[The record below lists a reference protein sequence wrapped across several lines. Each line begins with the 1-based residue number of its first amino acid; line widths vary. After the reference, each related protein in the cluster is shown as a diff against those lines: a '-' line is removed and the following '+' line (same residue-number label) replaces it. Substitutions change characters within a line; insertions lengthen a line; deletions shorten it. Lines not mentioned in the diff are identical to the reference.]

1 MQRDHVWP
9 LFLLPDYHIDVLSR
23 VSATAQA
30 WREICISDPALRYH
44 PRRLLP
50 LGDVLM
56 QKVLYWATAFALLSG
71 AAPAAAQQ
79 PYPSRPITLIVPY
92 AAGGSVDV
100 VARVVAN
107 ALGQKLS
114 QNVIVENVAGAG
126 GVTGT
131 QRAARAE
138 PDGYTLLF
146 SVESTMAIAKLVQP
160 HVVQYDSQKDFAP
173 ISLIG
178 TSPLVLV
185 GKKELPASTIAELM
199 ALLRANPG
207 KYSYASSG
215 VGTSLQVA
223 GEMINIEGKVQMV
236 HVPYRV
242 GSQIVT
248 DLMGNQI
255 DLAVLPLVMALPS
268 YRNGNIKIFGI
279 TEPERSALAP
289 DLPALAEQP
298 ELKNVSMTVWYGL
311 FAPAKA
317 DPAIIDRIYQALVAG
332 LREPELQA
340 KLAEVNLR
348 VVGSSPAEFAKFL
361 ADEITKF
368 AAVVKAA
375 NIKAE

>member
-1 MQRDHVWP
+1 
-9 LFLLPDYHIDVLSR
+9 
-23 VSATAQA
+23 
-30 WREICISDPALRYH
+30 
-44 PRRLLP
+44 
-50 LGDVLM
+50 M
-56 QKVLYWATAFALLSG
+56 QKVLYWAAAFALLAG

-79 PYPSRPITLIVPY
+79 PYPSRPITMIVPY

-185 GKKELPASTIAELM
+185 GKKDLPASTTAELM
-199 ALLRANPG
+199 TLLRANPG

-311 FAPAKA
+311 FAPAKV
-317 DPAIIDRIYQALVAG
+317 DPAIIDRIYQGLVAG

>member
-1 MQRDHVWP
+1 
-9 LFLLPDYHIDVLSR
+9 
-23 VSATAQA
+23 
-30 WREICISDPALRYH
+30 
-44 PRRLLP
+44 
-50 LGDVLM
+50 
-56 QKVLYWATAFALLSG
+56 
-71 AAPAAAQQ
+71 
-79 PYPSRPITLIVPY
+79 
-92 AAGGSVDV
+92 
-100 VARVVAN
+100 
-107 ALGQKLS
+107 
-114 QNVIVENVAGAG
+114 
-126 GVTGT
+126 
-131 QRAARAE
+131 
-138 PDGYTLLF
+138 
-146 SVESTMAIAKLVQP
+146 MAIAKLVQP

-185 GKKELPASTIAELM
+185 GKKDLPASTIAELM
-199 ALLRANPG
+199 VLLRANPG

-289 DLPALAEQP
+289 DLPSLAEQP

-311 FAPAKA
+311 FAPAKV
-317 DPAIIDRIYQALVAG
+317 DPAIIDRIYHALAAA

-340 KLAEVNLR
+340 KLADVNLR

>member
-1 MQRDHVWP
+1 MQR
-9 LFLLPDYHIDVLSR
+9 ILSW
-23 VSATAQA
+23 VTA
-30 WREICISDPALRYH
+30 L
-44 PRRLLP
+44 
-50 LGDVLM
+50 
-56 QKVLYWATAFALLSG
+56 ALLAG
-71 AAPAAAQQ
+71 AAPASAQQ

-114 QNVIVENVAGAG
+114 QNVVVENVAGVG

-138 PDGYTLLF
+138 LDGYTLLF

-185 GKKELPASTIAELM
+185 GKKDLPASTIAELM
-199 ALLRANPG
+199 VLLRANPG

-289 DLPALAEQP
+289 DLPSLAEQP

-311 FAPAKA
+311 FAPAKV
-317 DPAIIDRIYQALVAG
+317 DPAIIDRIYHALAAA

-340 KLAEVNLR
+340 KLADVNLR

>member
-1 MQRDHVWP
+1 
-9 LFLLPDYHIDVLSR
+9 
-23 VSATAQA
+23 
-30 WREICISDPALRYH
+30 
-44 PRRLLP
+44 
-50 LGDVLM
+50 M
-56 QKVLYWATAFALLSG
+56 QKILYWATAFALLAGS
-71 AAPAAAQQ
+71 APAAAQQ

-185 GKKELPASTIAELM
+185 GKKDLPASTIAELM
-199 ALLRANPG
+199 VLLRANPG

-311 FAPAKA
+311 FAPAKV

-348 VVGSSPAEFAKFL
+348 VVGSSPAEFGKFL

>member
-1 MQRDHVWP
+1 MQRI
-9 LFLLPDYHIDVLSR
+9 LYCATVLA
-23 VSATAQA
+23 VLAGAT
-30 WREICISDPALRYH
+30 
-44 PRRLLP
+44 
-50 LGDVLM
+50 
-56 QKVLYWATAFALLSG
+56 
-71 AAPAAAQQ
+71 AAQQ

-114 QNVIVENVAGAG
+114 QNVVVENVAGAG

-185 GKKELPASTIAELM
+185 GKKDLPASTIAELM
-199 ALLRANPG
+199 VLLRANPG

-279 TEPERSALAP
+279 TEPERSSLAP
-289 DLPALAEQP
+289 DLPSLAEQP

-311 FAPAKA
+311 FAPAKV
-317 DPAIIDRIYQALVAG
+317 DPAIIDRIYHALAAA

-340 KLAEVNLR
+340 KLADVNLR

>member
-1 MQRDHVWP
+1 MQRI
-9 LFLLPDYHIDVLSR
+9 LYCATVLA
-23 VSATAQA
+23 VLAGAT
-30 WREICISDPALRYH
+30 
-44 PRRLLP
+44 
-50 LGDVLM
+50 
-56 QKVLYWATAFALLSG
+56 
-71 AAPAAAQQ
+71 AAQQ

-107 ALGQKLS
+107 ALGQKLN
-114 QNVIVENVAGAG
+114 QNVVIENVAGAG

-185 GKKELPASTIAELM
+185 GKKDLPASTIAELM
-199 ALLRANPG
+199 VLLRANPG

-279 TEPERSALAP
+279 TEPERSSLAP
-289 DLPALAEQP
+289 DLPSLAEQP

-311 FAPAKA
+311 FAPAKV
-317 DPAIIDRIYQALVAG
+317 DPAIIDRIYHALAAA

-340 KLAEVNLR
+340 KLADVNLR
-348 VVGSSPAEFAKFL
+348 VVGSSPSEFAKFL

>member
-1 MQRDHVWP
+1 MQKI
-9 LFLLPDYHIDVLSR
+9 LYC
-23 VSATAQA
+23 ATALA
-30 WREICISDPALRYH
+30 ALV
-44 PRRLLP
+44 
-50 LGDVLM
+50 G
-56 QKVLYWATAFALLSG
+56 AT
-71 AAPAAAQQ
+71 AAQQ
-79 PYPSRPITLIVPY
+79 PYPSRPITMIVPY

-107 ALGQKLS
+107 ALGQKLNQS
-114 QNVIVENVAGAG
+114 VVVENVAGAG

-131 QRAARAE
+131 QRSVRAE

-185 GKKELPASTIAELM
+185 GKKDLPASTIAELM
-199 ALLRANPG
+199 VLLRASPG

-223 GEMINIEGKVQMV
+223 GEMINIEGKVRMV

-311 FAPAKA
+311 FAPAKV
-317 DPAIIDRIYQALVAG
+317 DPAIIDRIYQALAAA
-332 LREPELQA
+332 LREPDLQA

>member
-1 MQRDHVWP
+1 
-9 LFLLPDYHIDVLSR
+9 LL
-23 VSATAQA
+23 A
-30 WREICISDPALRYH
+30 
-44 PRRLLP
+44 
-50 LGDVLM
+50 
-56 QKVLYWATAFALLSG
+56 G
-71 AAPAAAQQ
+71 AAPASAQQ

-114 QNVIVENVAGAG
+114 QNVVVENVAGAG

-138 PDGYTLLF
+138 SDGYTLLF

-185 GKKELPASTIAELM
+185 GKKDLPASTIAELM
-199 ALLRANPG
+199 VLLRANPG

-268 YRNGNIKIFGI
+268 YRARALRAR
-279 TEPERSALAP
+279 TRSP
-289 DLPALAEQP
+289 
-298 ELKNVSMTVWYGL
+298 
-311 FAPAKA
+311 
-317 DPAIIDRIYQALVAG
+317 VAG
-332 LREPELQA
+332 RTAGTQERQHDGLVRAVRTRQGRPGHHRSDLSCPRGGAARARVAGEARRRQPSGGR
-340 KLAEVNLR
+340 KLAVR
-348 VVGSSPAEFAKFL
+348 VCEIPGGRDHQVRRRGEGSQYQGGVAF
-361 ADEITKF
+361 
-368 AAVVKAA
+368 V
-375 NIKAE
+375 

>member
-1 MQRDHVWP
+1 MQR
-9 LFLLPDYHIDVLSR
+9 ILSW
-23 VSATAQA
+23 VTA
-30 WREICISDPALRYH
+30 L
-44 PRRLLP
+44 
-50 LGDVLM
+50 
-56 QKVLYWATAFALLSG
+56 ALLAG
-71 AAPAAAQQ
+71 AAPASAQQ

-114 QNVIVENVAGAG
+114 QNVVVENVAGAG

-185 GKKELPASTIAELM
+185 GKKDLPASTIAELM
-199 ALLRANPG
+199 VLLRANPG

-279 TEPERSALAP
+279 TEPERSSLAP
-289 DLPALAEQP
+289 GLPSLAEQP

-311 FAPAKA
+311 FAPAKV
-317 DPAIIDRIYQALVAG
+317 DPAIIDRIYHALAAA

-340 KLAEVNLR
+340 KLADVNLR

-361 ADEITKF
+361 ADEIAKF

>member
-1 MQRDHVWP
+1 
-9 LFLLPDYHIDVLSR
+9 
-23 VSATAQA
+23 
-30 WREICISDPALRYH
+30 
-44 PRRLLP
+44 
-50 LGDVLM
+50 M
-56 QKVLYWATAFALLSG
+56 QKVLYWATAFALLAG
-71 AAPAAAQQ
+71 AAPATAQQ

-178 TSPLVLV
+178 SSPLVLV
-185 GKKELPASTIAELM
+185 GKKDLPASTIAELM
-199 ALLRANPG
+199 TLLRANPG

-289 DLPALAEQP
+289 DLPSLAEQP

-311 FAPAKA
+311 FAPAKV
-317 DPAIIDRIYQALVAG
+317 DPAIIDRIYQALAAA

-340 KLAEVNLR
+340 KLADVNLR